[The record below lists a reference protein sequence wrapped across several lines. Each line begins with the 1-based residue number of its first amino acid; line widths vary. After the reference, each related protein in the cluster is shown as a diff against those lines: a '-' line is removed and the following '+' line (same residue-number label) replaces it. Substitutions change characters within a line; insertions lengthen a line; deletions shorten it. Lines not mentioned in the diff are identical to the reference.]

1 VVQSGEAIFGRAD
14 IAPEAAAGEDFPM
27 ATPPVRHY
35 ALVPDP
41 PEQRDGHPK
50 PVRRFHLAR
59 IAVSPRSATGQD
71 RHERM
76 EDVAQRADGRPGV
89 T

>member
-1 VVQSGEAIFGRAD
+1 
-14 IAPEAAAGEDFPM
+14 M
-27 ATPPVRHY
+27 ATPPLRRY

-41 PEQRDGHPK
+41 PEQRDGLPK

-59 IAVSPRSATGQD
+59 IAVSPRSALGED

-76 EDVAQRADGRPGV
+76 EDVAARDGRGDSG
-89 T
+89 

>member
-1 VVQSGEAIFGRAD
+1 MV
-14 IAPEAAAGEDFPM
+14 
-27 ATPPVRHY
+27 TPPLRRY

-41 PEQRDGHPK
+41 PEQRDGLPK

-59 IAVSPRSATGQD
+59 IAVSPRSALGED

-76 EDVAQRADGRPGV
+76 EDVAARNARGDSG
-89 T
+89 